1 MHHFQIILLHFTIM
15 CVLEVTGVYCIC
27 IQEVLSHAVLPCISS
42 QLMLGSSHQL
52 MLGSCHQAMVWEYL
66 HQGNWPRLQ
75 IKPCHPLFWENQ
87 LFHIYQHT
95 SKYGF

>member
-52 MLGSCHQAMVWEYL
+52 MLGSCHQAMVGVFTPGEL
-66 HQGNWPRLQ
+66 AKATNQTPPPPFLGEPVVSHLPAHQ
-75 IKPCHPLFWENQ
+75 
-87 LFHIYQHT
+87 
-95 SKYGF
+95 